1 MDYNFCN
8 PYLQNK
14 LDTIDTEEL
23 MATPYA
29 PKNFIIA
36 EMLPEGLTLLCGPSK
51 IGKSWFVLQMCLC
64 VSMNVR
70 FMGFNTQP
78 CDVLYLAL
86 EDTFA
91 RVKERVARLT
101 NDCPSRLRFAVQAG
115 TVGDGLEEQLKLH
128 KNQYPETKLVVIDT
142 LQKVRSAPDP
152 KTHSS
157 AYGKDYQ
164 DIGALKKLAD
174 DLSIAIVLV
183 HHLRKTK
190 DKDDPFNEI
199 SGSTGLMGAAD
210 TALLLKKFD
219 RASDHAELLWTGR
232 DVEDGGVCLTFED
245 CIWEP
250 IYGNLARESS
260 CYRNM
265 IPIVYK
271 TCEYIKEHKY
281 FRGQAT
287 ELLGLMGVTNVKPN
301 VLTRSLSSEAYGYL
315 QHVGILYNSGR
326 SGSGRWI
333 ELTLI
338 PHGDSSANDDS
349 TVNDGCDANDEKKSI
364 EEISAQ
370 SSLSVT
376 DG

>member
-1 MDYNFCN
+1 MDYDFYN
-8 PYLQNK
+8 PYLLNK
-14 LDTIDTEEL
+14 LDTIDAEEL

-29 PKNFIIA
+29 PKNFIVA

-51 IGKSWFVLQMCLC
+51 IGKSWLVLQLCIC
-64 VSMNVR
+64 VSLGVR
-70 FMGFNTQP
+70 FMGFNTQQ

-91 RVKERVARLT
+91 RVKDRVARMT
-101 NDCPSRLRFAVQAG
+101 DDCPSRLRFAVQAG
-115 TVGDGLEEQLKLH
+115 TLGGVLEEQLTLH
-128 KNQYPETKLVVIDT
+128 KTQYPETKLVVIDT

-152 KTHSS
+152 KANSS
-157 AYGKDYQ
+157 VYGKDYQ

-232 DVEDGGVCLTFED
+232 DVQDGGVCLSFED
-245 CIWEP
+245 CIWET
-250 IYGNLARESS
+250 IDGNVNRDSS
-260 CYRNM
+260 CYRRLS
-265 IPIVYK
+265 PIVYK
-271 TCEYIKEHKY
+271 TCEYIMEHKH
-281 FRGQAT
+281 FRGTAS
-287 ELLGLMGVTNVKPN
+287 ELLALLGEENVKPN
-301 VLTRSLSSEAYGYL
+301 VLTRSLSTEAYDYL
-315 QHVGILYNSGR
+315 QQVGILYDSGR
-326 SGSGRWI
+326 TGNGRWL
-333 ELTLI
+333 ELTLV
-338 PHGDSSANDDS
+338 PSDD
-349 TVNDGCDANDEKKSI
+349 NDANDEKKST
-364 EEISAQ
+364 EEIPTQ
-370 SSLSVT
+370 SSLTVT